1 MQRVIRL
8 KYLILLNFYL
18 KIFQILSVLL
28 HQDEW
33 VLISQNEM
41 CDIISK
47 RKMQL
52 EKVSQKEQTQ
62 RPKNYAT

>member
-1 MQRVIRL
+1 M
-8 KYLILLNFYL
+8 
-18 KIFQILSVLL
+18 FQILSVLL

-33 VLISQNEM
+33 VLNSYNEM

-47 RKMQL
+47 RKIQL
-52 EKVSQKEQTQ
+52 EKVSQNEQTQ